1 MCDFVR
7 KRLGIICSLF
17 VIVLLL
23 GACGTNGDDNSE
35 SAGNDK
41 TWEKIQESG
50 KLVVGTSGTLFAA
63 SYYPDGSDELTGYDV
78 EVIREIAKR
87 LDLEVEFKT
96 SDFNNML
103 ASVQNGR
110 IDVAANDIEITD
122 ERKEQFAFSEP
133 YKYSYTS
140 MIVRKDDLS
149 GIHSLA
155 DLKGKRAGG
164 EASTNH
170 SKVAEQLGAEVVTY
184 SNATNDV
191 YLRDVDNGRTD
202 LIINDY
208 YLQSLALQA
217 FPDFNIMIHPDFK
230 FDQIGQGAILSKDAP
245 ELKKQMDKALNE
257 MQEDGTLSKL
267 SEEFYGGA
275 DVSQKPDEELPTVDE
290 LLEQEG
296 NK

>member
-1 MCDFVR
+1 MR

-23 GACGTNGDDNSE
+23 GACGTNGDSNSE

-63 SYYPDGSDELTGYDV
+63 SYYPDGSDELSGYDV

-149 GIHSLA
+149 GIHSLT

-170 SKVAEQLGAEVVTY
+170 SKIAEQLGAEVVTY

-202 LIINDY
+202 LIINDF

-230 FDQIGQGAILSKDAP
+230 FDQIEQGAILSKDAP

-257 MQEDGTLSKL
+257 MRKDGTLSKL

-275 DVSQKPDEELPTVDE
+275 DVSQKPEEELPTVDE
-290 LLEQEG
+290 LLEQEA

>member
-23 GACGTNGDDNSE
+23 GACGTNGDGNSE

-230 FDQIGQGAILSKDAP
+230 FDQIEQGAILSKDAP

>member
-1 MCDFVR
+1 MG
-7 KRLGIICSLF
+7 KRWGIISSLLA
-17 VIVLLL
+17 IVFLL
-23 GACGTNGDDNSE
+23 GACGSSGENNSE

-50 KLVVGTSGTLFAA
+50 TLVVGTSGTLFAA

-87 LDLEVEFKT
+87 LDLDVEFKT

-103 ASVQNGR
+103 ASIQNGR

-122 ERKEQFAFSEP
+122 ERKEQFAFTEP

-140 MIVRKDDLS
+140 MVVRKDDLS

-155 DLKGKRAGG
+155 DIKGKRAGG

-184 SNATNDV
+184 SNAANEV
-191 YLRDVDNGRTD
+191 YLGDVDNGRTD

-217 FPDFNIMIHPDFK
+217 FPDFNITIHPDFK
-230 FDQIGQGAILSKDAP
+230 FDQIEQGAIMSKDAP
-245 ELKKQMDKALNE
+245 ELKKQMDKAMEE
-257 MQEDGTLSKL
+257 MKEDGTLTKL

-275 DVSQKPDEELPTVDE
+275 DVSKKPEEELPTVDE

>member
-1 MCDFVR
+1 M
-7 KRLGIICSLF
+7 
-17 VIVLLL
+17 LLL
-23 GACGTNGDDNSE
+23 GACGTNGDSNSE

-63 SYYPDGSDELTGYDV
+63 SYYPDGSDELSGYDV

-149 GIHSLA
+149 GIHSLT

-170 SKVAEQLGAEVVTY
+170 SKIAEQLGAEVVTY

-202 LIINDY
+202 LIINDF

-230 FDQIGQGAILSKDAP
+230 FDQIEQGAILSKDAP

-257 MQEDGTLSKL
+257 MRKDGTLSKL

-275 DVSQKPDEELPTVDE
+275 DVSQKPEEELPTVDE
-290 LLEQEG
+290 LLEQEA

>member
-1 MCDFVR
+1 VCDFVK

-23 GACGTNGDDNSE
+23 GACGTNGDSNSE

-149 GIHSLA
+149 GIHSLT

-202 LIINDY
+202 LIINDF

-230 FDQIGQGAILSKDAP
+230 FDQIEQGAILSKDAP
-245 ELKKQMDKALNE
+245 ELKKQMDKALDE
-257 MQEDGTLSKL
+257 MREDGTLSKL

>member
-1 MCDFVR
+1 
-7 KRLGIICSLF
+7 
-17 VIVLLL
+17 
-23 GACGTNGDDNSE
+23 
-35 SAGNDK
+35 
-41 TWEKIQESG
+41 
-50 KLVVGTSGTLFAA
+50 
-63 SYYPDGSDELTGYDV
+63 
-78 EVIREIAKR
+78 
-87 LDLEVEFKT
+87 
-96 SDFNNML
+96 
-103 ASVQNGR
+103 
-110 IDVAANDIEITD
+110 
-122 ERKEQFAFSEP
+122 
-133 YKYSYTS
+133 
-140 MIVRKDDLS
+140 LS

-230 FDQIGQGAILSKDAP
+230 FDQIEQGAILSKDAP

>member
-1 MCDFVR
+1 MR

-23 GACGTNGDDNSE
+23 GACGTNDDGNSE

-78 EVIREIAKR
+78 EVIREIANR

-230 FDQIGQGAILSKDAP
+230 FDQIEQGAILSKDAP

>member
-1 MCDFVR
+1 MG
-7 KRLGIICSLF
+7 KGLGIICSLF
-17 VIVLLL
+17 LMLLLL
-23 GACGTNGDDNSE
+23 GACGSGGDQDSE

-41 TWEKIQESG
+41 TWERIQESG

-78 EVIREIAKR
+78 EVIKEIAKR
-87 LDLEVEFKT
+87 LDLEVEFRT

-122 ERKEQFAFSEP
+122 ERKEQFAFTEP

-155 DLKGKRAGG
+155 DIKGKRAGG

-170 SKVAEQLGAEVVTY
+170 SKVAERLGAEVVTY

-217 FPDFNIMIHPDFK
+217 FPDFSIMIHPDFK
-230 FDQIGQGAILSKDAP
+230 FDQIEQGAIISKDAP
-245 ELKKQMDKALNE
+245 ELKKQMDKALDE
-257 MQEDGTLSKL
+257 MKEDGTLTKL

-275 DVSQKPDEELPTVDE
+275 DVSQKPEEELPTVDE
-290 LLEQEG
+290 LMEQEG

>member
-1 MCDFVR
+1 MG

-17 VIVLLL
+17 VIMLLL
-23 GACGTNGDDNSE
+23 GACGSNDDGKSE

-41 TWEKIQESG
+41 VWEKIQESG

-63 SYYPDGSDELTGYDV
+63 SYYPEGSDELSGYDV
-78 EVIREIAKR
+78 EVIKEIAKR

-122 ERKEQFAFSEP
+122 ERKEQFAFTEP

-202 LIINDY
+202 LIINDF

-230 FDQIGQGAILSKDAP
+230 FDQIEQGAILSKDAP
-245 ELKKQMDKALNE
+245 ELKKQMDKALDE
-257 MQEDGTLSKL
+257 MREDGTLSKL

-290 LLEQEG
+290 LLKQEA

>member
-1 MCDFVR
+1 MR

-23 GACGTNGDDNSE
+23 GACGTNDDGNSE

-87 LDLEVEFKT
+87 LDLDVEFKT

-230 FDQIGQGAILSKDAP
+230 FDQIEQGAILSKDAP

>member
-23 GACGTNGDDNSE
+23 GACGTNDDGNSE

-78 EVIREIAKR
+78 EVIREIANR

-230 FDQIGQGAILSKDAP
+230 FDQIEQGAILSKDAP

>member
-1 MCDFVR
+1 M
-7 KRLGIICSLF
+7 GIICSLF
-17 VIVLLL
+17 IIVLLL
-23 GACGTNGDDNSE
+23 GACGSKEDGNSE

-41 TWEKIQESG
+41 TWEKVQESG

-230 FDQIGQGAILSKDAP
+230 FDQIEQGAILSKDAP